1 MKIRVILFD
10 DHRERRDGLELLINS
25 IGTMECIATYND
37 CRHVLKNVQ
46 DTNPDVVLMDI
57 DMPFVHG
64 IDGVRTIRSKYPDL
78 KILMQTVFEDEK
90 KVFAAI
96 CAGANGYILKQ
107 TNPLK
112 LIDSISEVLE
122 GGAPMTPTIAAKV
135 LELFHKSQ
143 KITIRKDFEL
153 TKRELE
159 ILAFLVKGYSY
170 KMIAKECFISYPTV
184 NTHISRIYKKLQV
197 QSASGAVS
205 KALKEG
211 LVD

>member
-1 MKIRVILFD
+1 
-10 DHRERRDGLELLINS
+10 
-25 IGTMECIATYND
+25 
-37 CRHVLKNVQ
+37 
-46 DTNPDVVLMDI
+46 
-57 DMPFVHG
+57 
-64 IDGVRTIRSKYPDL
+64 
-78 KILMQTVFEDEK
+78 MQTVFEDEK